1 MKRFL
6 SPTLFLVV
14 GVVIGYWLGFTDAWR
29 GGNTLGAR
37 AAMVKYKVS
46 PAGGLSEGRQ
56 ANAEKL
62 REHYKEK
69 SGVNQLPP

>member
-1 MKRFL
+1 MKRFA
-6 SPTLFLVV
+6 SPTLFLVL

-37 AAMVKYKVS
+37 AAMIKYKVS

-56 ANAEKL
+56 KNAEALKA
-62 REHYKEK
+62 HIDTK